1 MVIRILNDEVASQ
14 IAAGEVVERPA
25 SVVKELIENSID
37 AGATSVQ
44 IKLEEAGKKLIEV
57 SDDGCGI
64 PSSEIPLAVSRHA
77 TSKLTTAADLF
88 SIHTL
93 GFRGEALAS
102 ICSVSRTTIT
112 SRFEEEK
119 TGSKLVVEGGK
130 AGELQKVGVPRGTVV
145 KVEQLFYNVPARLK
159 FLKSDRTE
167 KRLINE
173 LVTKYALVYSDIRFS
188 LRYDKKDV
196 LRTSGG
202 ADKREVLSHLFGI
215 ENAKKLIPVLNIDDD
230 ISISGF
236 ISPTS
241 VTRSNRKGIHIF
253 VNGRPIHDIAL
264 VTSMINAYH
273 TLLMVG
279 RYPFGV
285 IFLEMPTEMV
295 DINVHPTKYEVRFRE
310 KDRVFR
316 SVGRAVRKALLAS
329 SPIPEASINN
339 WDSSGRKGDAFAGGV
354 GLLGNESLIGPSWWF
369 QGRVGK
375 PGTGSDKFTSPSG
388 GIRQE
393 EFEKMRSP
401 LLRLVGQIASTY
413 IVAEGPDGLYLIDQ
427 HAAHERILFEKF
439 IEQKNGII
447 PSQRLLQPVTI
458 QLTAPEAAEIQEKLS
473 IINKLGF
480 DIEPFGHNTY
490 VIRAIPSL
498 LFGMQPETAVRVL
511 VEDFEEDEIPLQ
523 NEIEAKIIARICKSV
538 AVKGGQTLSTAEQ
551 QQLLLDLE
559 KCESPRTC
567 PHGRPTMIHLS
578 VDLLERQFGRKG
590 AK

>member
-1 MVIRILNDEVASQ
+1 MIRILNDEVASQ

-119 TGSKLVVEGGK
+119 TGSKLIVEGGK

>member
-1 MVIRILNDEVASQ
+1 MIRILNDEVASQ

-264 VTSMINAYH
+264 VTAMINAYH

-480 DIEPFGHNTY
+480 DIEPFGHKTY
-490 VIRAIPSL
+490 VVRAIPSL

>member
-1 MVIRILNDEVASQ
+1 MIRILNDEVASQ